1 MIDIKRYLEIK
12 EKGLVSLA
20 KVGDAYAISWYT
32 FDPTSGDRSEKPISE
47 AFDKESIL
55 RMKEEAD
62 KLSASVSVF
71 LADLEALESKVEPI
85 KE

>member
-20 KVGDAYAISWYT
+20 KVGDAYAVSWYT
-32 FDPTSGDRSEKPISE
+32 FDPVTGVKSEKPTSE
-47 AFDKESIL
+47 AFDRESIEK
-55 RMKEEAD
+55 MKEEAD
-62 KLSASVSVF
+62 KLSASVATF
-71 LADLEALESKVEPI
+71 LADLEALEPI